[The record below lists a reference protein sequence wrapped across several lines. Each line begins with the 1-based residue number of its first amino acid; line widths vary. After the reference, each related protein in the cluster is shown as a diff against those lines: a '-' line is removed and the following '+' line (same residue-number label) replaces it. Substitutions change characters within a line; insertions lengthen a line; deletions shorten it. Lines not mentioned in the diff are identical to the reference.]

1 MKFVS
6 TSFTPAG
13 NNKDKLTGNL
23 TIRDVTKPVTFD
35 VAYNGNAN
43 AGFVATT
50 TIDRFDYG
58 LKWSKLTEAGGLT
71 VSREVKVT
79 VNVELKKS

>member
-6 TSFTPAG
+6 TSFTPSGG
-13 NNKDKLTGNL
+13 NKYKLAGNL

-35 VAYNGNAN
+35 AVYNGST
-43 AGFVATT
+43 GFVATT

-71 VSREVKVT
+71 VSKEVKIT

>member
-13 NNKDKLTGNL
+13 SNKYKLNGNL

-35 VAYNGNAN
+35 VVYNGNA
-43 AGFVATT
+43 GFAATT

-71 VSREVKVT
+71 VSKEVKVT
-79 VNVELKKS
+79 VNVEFKKS